1 MTLTTVVTG
10 MLLLTVLS
18 GLEVIELLNE
28 REREEF
34 ENS

>member
-1 MTLTTVVTG
+1 MAMSALATG
-10 MLLLTVLS
+10 LLLSVVLA

>member
-1 MTLTTVVTG
+1 MAFSTLAAGVLLAVVFT
-10 MLLLTVLS
+10 

>member
-1 MTLTTVVTG
+1 MAMSTLVTG
-10 MLLLTVLS
+10 LLLSVVLAS
-18 GLEVIELLNE
+18 LEVIELLNE